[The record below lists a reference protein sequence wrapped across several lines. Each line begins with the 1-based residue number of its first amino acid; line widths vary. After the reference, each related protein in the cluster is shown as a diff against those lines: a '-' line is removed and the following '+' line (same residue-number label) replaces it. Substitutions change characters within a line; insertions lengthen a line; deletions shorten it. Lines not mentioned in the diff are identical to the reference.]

1 MAGGQILHIA
11 ERVRRAV
18 LVALFA
24 ALACAAVPSVAA
36 AGPCPVYDGGMGFP
50 EITGPEGPE
59 DYCFEVTL
67 NEEQELQQIDDQTV
81 QVFQSGG
88 FPSFTITA
96 EKAHDAEG
104 ATVPT
109 TLAKTGRNIVTLTV
123 HHREGNPA
131 AGGAPFDYPVV
142 GGVGWEGGFQTVEV
156 QMSPT
161 TEQTAAPQTSAPKC
175 DVPALQG
182 RTLKAARRALEHAD
196 CRLGPVHG
204 RHRRGAK
211 VVKQYRRYGAVL
223 PAGTEVGVKLA

>member
-1 MAGGQILHIA
+1 MT
-11 ERVRRAV
+11 
-18 LVALFA
+18 
-24 ALACAAVPSVAA
+24 
-36 AGPCPVYDGGMGFP
+36 FP

-67 NEEQELQQIDDQTV
+67 SEEQELQQIDDQTV
-81 QVFQSGG
+81 QVFESGG

-96 EKAHDAEG
+96 EKAHDAQG

-109 TLAKTGRNIVTLTV
+109 TLAKTARNVVTLTV
-123 HHREGNPA
+123 HHREGNSA
-131 AGGAPFDYPVV
+131 AGGAPFDYPISN
-142 GGVGWEGGFQTVEV
+142 GAGWEGGFQTVEV
-156 QMSPT
+156 QMPPA
-161 TEQTAAPQTSAPKC
+161 TEQTAAPQTPAPQC

-204 RHRRGAK
+204 RHRRRAR